1 MKKIVIKIALILAL
15 SMAVVE
21 PMALTQQSV
30 VVSQAKEKRYT
41 VKQINKMIKKI
52 HKGFDKYTKK
62 KIKKII
68 GRSLGK
74 AIKVE
79 KYKYGTYEEYAVK
92 FISKDEKQNDG
103 KIITRY
109 SEFHFFFWDGIL
121 SDFENHVGL
130 EKVVKPK

>member
-1 MKKIVIKIALILAL
+1 MKKIITRIALVLTL
-15 SMAVVE
+15 SIAIAE
-21 PMALTQQSV
+21 PVALTQQNE

-41 VKQINKMIKKI
+41 VKQINNMIRKI
-52 HKGFDKYTKK
+52 EKGYEKYTKK

-74 AIKVE
+74 AIYSE
-79 KYKYGTYEEYAVK
+79 KNKKGVYEEYAVK
-92 FISKDEKQNDG
+92 FILKDEKQNDG

-109 SEFHFFFWDGIL
+109 SEFHFFFWKGKL

-130 EKVVKPK
+130 EKVVKS